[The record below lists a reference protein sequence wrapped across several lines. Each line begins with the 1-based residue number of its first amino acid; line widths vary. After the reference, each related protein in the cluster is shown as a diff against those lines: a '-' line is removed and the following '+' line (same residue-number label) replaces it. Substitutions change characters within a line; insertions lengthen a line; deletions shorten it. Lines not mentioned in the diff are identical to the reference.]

1 MRLAREA
8 LIAGWLGLAGMSAGC
23 RPEPSEAAQ
32 TPSAPAPPG
41 PSAALLSAIAEGE
54 RASLA
59 ALPPGPGQADVQGS
73 CLICHGTA
81 MFEQQCKDSAGWVK
95 TVSQMRSWGAPLTE
109 DRVSGVIAY
118 LTKNYGV
125 TPP

>member
-8 LIAGWLGLAGMSAGC
+8 VIAGWLGLAGMSAGC

-32 TPSAPAPPG
+32 TPSAPPG

-81 MFEQQCKDSAGWVK
+81 MFEQQHKDSAGWAK
-95 TVSQMRSWGAPLTE
+95 TVNQMRNWGAPLAE
-109 DRVSGVIAY
+109 DRVSGVVAY
-118 LTKNYGV
+118 LTQQYGM
-125 TPP
+125 TDRQR